1 MSRIFTLTVPFD
13 GKERAALVN
22 LNANG
27 YDMDVRVH
35 YLDRELYSI
44 LPEGNLVFSLNEGL
58 KQPHDL
64 DNDLALRL
72 VDNTVDALSDFF
84 SRSKQE

>member
-22 LNANG
+22 LNANE

-58 KQPHDL
+58 KQPHEL
-64 DNDLALRL
+64 DNDRAVQL
-72 VDNTVDALSDFF
+72 VDNTVDALSAFF
-84 SRSKQE
+84 SRNK

>member
-1 MSRIFTLTVPFD
+1 MSRIFTLSVLFE

-22 LNANG
+22 LNANE

-58 KQPHDL
+58 KQPHEL
-64 DNDLALRL
+64 DTDQAVQL
-72 VDNTVDALSDFF
+72 VDNTVDALTAFF

>member
-22 LNANG
+22 LNANE

-35 YLDRELYSI
+35 YLDRDLYSI

-58 KQPHDL
+58 KQPHE
-64 DNDLALRL
+64 LASDQAVRL
-72 VDNTVDALSDFF
+72 VDNTVDALSAFF
-84 SRSKQE
+84 SRNK